1 MAKTDLRKELEREYK
16 RLAKQADQRL
26 VRLEKYAQETKFRGV
41 LEFAYKVAMRDI
53 KAWGGSGAK
62 RFNIKAPE
70 NTNQLKAKIAD
81 IKKFL
86 SADSSTLRA
95 TKTNKGVLSIYEKR
109 AKTLNDK
116 YGTNFSWQD
125 LAKFFDSSINEKLD
139 AQMSSDAKMEAIAVI
154 QHNKEAVRKAIKASG
169 EKHIDVDPEKVDS
182 VVEFNVNQILN
193 EFGKKD
199 INKLFGSN

>member
-1 MAKTDLRKELEREYK
+1 MAKTDLRNELEREYK

-26 VRLEKYAQETKFRGV
+26 VRLEQYAKQSRFKGV
-41 LEFAYKVAMRDI
+41 LQFAYKVAMRDI
-53 KAWGGSGAK
+53 KAWGGSKAT

-95 TKTNKGVLSIYEKR
+95 TKTNKGVLAIYEKR
-109 AKTLNDK
+109 AKTLNEN

-154 QHNKEAVRKAIKASG
+154 QQNKEAVRKAIKASG
-169 EKHIDVDPEKVDS
+169 EKHIDLDPDKVDD

-193 EFGKKD
+193 DYGKKD

>member
-1 MAKTDLRKELEREYK
+1 MAKTELRKQLEKEYK
-16 RLAKQADQRL
+16 RLAKQADQRM
-26 VRLEKYAQETKFRGV
+26 VRLERYAKETKFRGV

-53 KAWGGSGAK
+53 KTWGGSKAT
-62 RFNIKAPE
+62 RFNIKPPE

-86 SADSSTLRA
+86 TADSSTLKA
-95 TKTNKGVLSIYEKR
+95 TKTNKGILSIYEKR
-109 AKTLNDK
+109 AKTINDK
-116 YGTNFSWQD
+116 YGTNFSWRN

-154 QHNKEAVRKAIKASG
+154 QHNKEAVRKAIKESG
-169 EKHIDVDPEKVDS
+169 EKHIDVDPDKVDS

-193 EFGKKD
+193 EYGKKD

>member
-1 MAKTDLRKELEREYK
+1 MAKTDLRNELEKEYK

-26 VRLEKYAQETKFRGV
+26 VRLEQYAKQTKFKGV

-53 KAWGGSGAK
+53 KAWGGSKAK

-95 TKTNKGVLSIYEKR
+95 TKTNKGVLSIYERR
-109 AKTLNDK
+109 AKTLNEK

-169 EKHIDVDPEKVDS
+169 EKHIDVDPDKVDD
-182 VVEFNVNQILN
+182 VIEFNVNQILN
-193 EFGKKD
+193 DFSKKD

>member
-1 MAKTDLRKELEREYK
+1 MAKTDLRNELEREYK

-26 VRLEKYAQETKFRGV
+26 VRLERYAKQTKFKGV
-41 LEFAYKVAMRDI
+41 LQFAYKVAMRDI
-53 KAWGGSGAK
+53 KAWGGSTAT

-109 AKTLNDK
+109 AKTLNEN

-154 QHNKEAVRKAIKASG
+154 QQNKDAVRKAIKASG
-169 EKHIDVDPEKVDS
+169 EKHIDLDPDKVDD
-182 VVEFNVNQILN
+182 VIEFNVNQILN
-193 EFGKKD
+193 DYGKKD